1 MFDIILA
8 AVDGSTHSEKAL
20 EYAGNLA
27 EGHGSDLFLV
37 HAFPH
42 TADLRGYSDYA
53 RLIAR
58 RVKEGQVILNAA
70 RKILGDSPLN
80 IQEELLEGPA
90 ADAIISVAKARK
102 ADLIV
107 MGTRGHGSLKGVLF
121 GSVSNKVS
129 HYAPCTVMVVR

>member
-1 MFDIILA
+1 MFDIILT
-8 AVDGSTHSEKAL
+8 AVDGSSHGDKAL
-20 EYAGNLA
+20 EYAGKLT
-27 EGHGSDLFLV
+27 ECHGSELFLV

-42 TADLRGYSDYA
+42 TADLRGYSDYS

-58 RVKEGQVILNAA
+58 RVKEGQVILDAA
-70 RKILGDSPLN
+70 RKILGDTPYK

>member
-1 MFDIILA
+1 
-8 AVDGSTHSEKAL
+8 
-20 EYAGNLA
+20 
-27 EGHGSDLFLV
+27 
-37 HAFPH
+37 
-42 TADLRGYSDYA
+42 
-53 RLIAR
+53 LIAR
-58 RVKEGQVILNAA
+58 RVKEGQAILDAA
-70 RKILGDSPLN
+70 RKILGHTRFN

-107 MGTRGHGSLKGVLF
+107 MGTRGRGSLKGVLF

>member
-42 TADLRGYSDYA
+42 TADLRGYSVFY
-53 RLIAR
+53 
-58 RVKEGQVILNAA
+58 
-70 RKILGDSPLN
+70 N
-80 IQEELLEGPA
+80 IMRE
-90 ADAIISVAKARK
+90 
-102 ADLIV
+102 
-107 MGTRGHGSLKGVLF
+107 
-121 GSVSNKVS
+121 
-129 HYAPCTVMVVR
+129 

>member
-1 MFDIILA
+1 MFDVILV
-8 AVDGSTHSEKAL
+8 AVDGSPHSKKAL
-20 EYAGNLA
+20 EYARHLA
-27 EGHGSDLFLV
+27 ECHDSNLFLV

-42 TADLRGYSDYA
+42 TGDLRGYPDYT

-58 RVKEGQVILNAA
+58 RVKDGQAILDKA
-70 RKILGDSPLN
+70 RKILGHTRFN
-80 IQEELLEGPA
+80 IREELLEGPA
-90 ADAIISVAKARK
+90 ADAVISVAQARR

-107 MGTRGHGSLKGVLF
+107 MGTRGHGALKGVLF